1 MAYRGH
7 RYIHAM
13 KFTTTFSFGIAAKAA
28 LLIVTLGALSAFANW
43 YVLHSAQ
50 SLDHVN
56 RTMVERVAPARLA
69 LAEAKAA
76 LNNVGL
82 AAYKSMAASEL
93 EAARAASNEI
103 ANQIAAVRQWLHAVS
118 DYFPTRTQDSDAI
131 RDKLR
136 HVEATARQI
145 RDAIESGDK
154 QRRIDEM
161 LDLRFEAALDD
172 TLAQMNRL
180 TNILGGE
187 SRETLAEAQ
196 NEQAR
201 ELRIIIAALA
211 MGTFLIVMLALAL
224 AHYSVA
230 RPLRQLSETAL
241 RIREGSARTFAYGD
255 RTLVRIDEIGTLARS
270 FQSMIAKLAAA
281 QETLAVQYARVDAA
295 INNLP
300 QGLCMFDA
308 DQNLIVC
315 NRRYA
320 ELYELQPEHTVTGTP
335 LRTILQARHANGRFP
350 QAEGF
355 SVENRIAAVRERK
368 PIYTVDEL
376 AGGQF
381 IAISHQPMLDG
392 GSVAIHED
400 ITERREIDAKIAH
413 MAHHDALT
421 DLPNRLRFREAMEI
435 ALKGIEHGRSVS
447 TLCLDLDHF
456 KTVNDTLG
464 HPVGDALLQAV
475 ADRLRACV
483 RKHDLVA
490 RLGGDEFAIVQV
502 DADQPHGATILAQRI
517 IAELSAPF
525 EVLGHQVVVGVSI
538 GIAMAPGDGETADQ
552 LIKNADMAMY
562 KAKEAGR
569 ATYHFF
575 EPGMDAKLQE
585 RRALEVDLRKAIEMD
600 ELELYYQPL
609 IRLETNEISGFEA
622 LVRWQ
627 HPTRGTVSPAD
638 FIPLAEET
646 GLIGAIGNWVL
657 NRACADATAWPS
669 HIKVAVNLSPLQF
682 KNNALVLQVVAALGN
697 SGLSG
702 QRLELEITEAVMLHD
717 TDATIAMLN
726 DLRALGVRI
735 SMDDFGTGYSSLGY
749 LRKFPF
755 DKIKIDRSFI
765 QDLSAN
771 PDSIAIVRAV
781 ANIGSALGMATTA
794 EGVETEAELAQLR
807 HEGCTEVQGY
817 LFSKPRPAKEIHSL
831 LARETCALQQVAV

>member
-1 MAYRGH
+1 
-7 RYIHAM
+7 M
-13 KFTTTFSFGIAAKAA
+13 KSTSIVSPGVAAKAA
-28 LLIVTLGALSAFANW
+28 LLIITLGALSAIANW
-43 YVLHSAQ
+43 YVLEGAQ

-76 LNNVGL
+76 LNDVGL
-82 AAYKSMAASEL
+82 TTYKSMAASDL
-93 EAARAASNEI
+93 DDVRAASNEA
-103 ANQIAAVRQWLHAVS
+103 ANQIDAARRWIHAVS
-118 DYFPTRTQDSDAI
+118 DYFPSRARDSEVI
-131 RDKLR
+131 RNKLQYL
-136 HVEATARQI
+136 EATAGQLRG
-145 RDAIESGDK
+145 AILSGDK
-154 QRRIDEM
+154 QRRSKEK
-161 LDLRFEAALDD
+161 LDLRFDAALDD
-172 TLAQMNRL
+172 ALSQMNRL
-180 TNILGGE
+180 MNILGGE
-187 SRETLAEAQ
+187 SQETLAQAE
-196 NEQAR
+196 NEQD
-201 ELRIIIAALA
+201 LKFHFIIAALA
-211 MGTFLIVMLALAL
+211 MGTLLIVMLALTL

-230 RPLRQLSETAL
+230 RPLRKLSENAL
-241 RIREGSARTFAYGD
+241 RIREGGTLTIADGD
-255 RTLVRIDEIGTLARS
+255 RILDRADEIGTLARS
-270 FQSMIAKLAAA
+270 FQSMIAKLGEA

-308 DQNLIVC
+308 EQNLIIC

-320 ELYELQPEHTVTGTP
+320 ELYDLNPEHTAAGTP
-335 LRTILQARHANGRFP
+335 LRTILQARRDNGRFSD
-350 QAEGF
+350 AEGF
-355 SVENRIAAVRERK
+355 SAEDKIASVKERK
-368 PIYTVDEL
+368 PIYTVEEL

-381 IAISHQPMLDG
+381 ISISHQPMRDG

-400 ITERREIDAKIAH
+400 ITERRTMDAKIAH

-421 DLPNRLRFREAMEI
+421 DLPNRLRFRDAMEI
-435 ALKGIEHGRSVS
+435 ALKGVEHGRTVS

-490 RLGGDEFAIVQV
+490 RFGGDEFAIVQV
-502 DADQPHGATILAQRI
+502 DADQPLGATILAQRV

-525 EVLGHQVVVGVSI
+525 EVLGHQVAVGVSI
-538 GIAMAPGDGETADQ
+538 GIAMAPGEGHTADQ

-569 ATYHFF
+569 GTYHFF

-585 RRALEVDLRKAIEMD
+585 RRALEVDLRKALEEH

-622 LVRWQ
+622 LLRWN
-627 HPTRGTVSPAD
+627 HPTRGIVSPVE
-638 FIPLAEET
+638 FIPLAEEI
-646 GLIGAIGNWVL
+646 GLISAIGIWVL
-657 NRACADATAWPS
+657 NHACIDAMTWPS
-669 HIKVAVNLSPLQF
+669 DVKVAVNLSPLQF
-682 KNNALVLQVVAALGN
+682 KNNALVLQVVSALGK
-697 SGLSG
+697 SGLPG
-702 QRLELEITEAVMLHD
+702 HRLELEITETVLLHD
-717 TDATIAMLN
+717 TDATVAMLN
-726 DLRALGVRI
+726 DLRNLGVRI

-755 DKIKIDRSFI
+755 DKIKIDRSFV

-771 PDSIAIVRAV
+771 SDSIAIVRAV

-794 EGVETEAELAQLR
+794 EGVETEEELAQLR
-807 HEGCTEVQGY
+807 SEGCTEVQGY
-817 LFSKPRPAKEIHSL
+817 LFSEPRPAKEIPLL
-831 LARETCALQQVAV
+831 LAQHSSPLRQVAV

>member
-1 MAYRGH
+1 
-7 RYIHAM
+7 M

-28 LLIVTLGALSAFANW
+28 LLIVTLGALSALANW

-82 AAYKSMAASEL
+82 AAYKSMAASEP
-93 EAARAASNEI
+93 EAARASSNEI

-118 DYFPTRTQDSDAI
+118 DYFPARTQDSDVI

-154 QRRIDEM
+154 QRRIDEK

-201 ELRIIIAALA
+201 ELSIIIAALA
-211 MGTFLIVMLALAL
+211 MGTILIVMLALAL

-230 RPLRQLSETAL
+230 RPLRRLSETAL
-241 RIREGSARTFAYGD
+241 RIREGGARTLPHGD
-255 RTLVRIDEIGTLARS
+255 RTLVRADEIGTLARS

-308 DQNLIVC
+308 EQNLIVC

-320 ELYELQPEHTVTGTP
+320 ELYELKPEHTVTGTP
-335 LRTILQARHANGRFP
+335 LRTILQARHANGRLP

-355 SVENRIAAVRERK
+355 SADDRIAAVRERK

-400 ITERREIDAKIAH
+400 ITERREIDAKISH

-421 DLPNRLRFREAMEI
+421 DLPNRLRFREAMEV
-435 ALKGIEHGRSVS
+435 ALKGVEHGRSVS

-538 GIAMAPGDGETADQ
+538 GIAMAPEDGETADQ

-609 IRLETNEISGFEA
+609 IHLETNEVSGFEA
-622 LVRWQ
+622 LIRWQ
-627 HPTRGTVSPAD
+627 HPTRGMVSPAD

-702 QRLELEITEAVMLHD
+702 QRLELEITETVMLHD
-717 TDATIAMLN
+717 TDSTIAMLN

-817 LFSKPRPAKEIHSL
+817 LFSKPRPARDILPL
-831 LARETCALQQVAV
+831 LARQTSTLEQVAV

>member
-1 MAYRGH
+1 
-7 RYIHAM
+7 M
-13 KFTTTFSFGIAAKAA
+13 KLSTTLPIGIAAKAA
-28 LLIVTLGALSAFANW
+28 VLIVTLGALSALANW
-43 YVLHSAQ
+43 YVLQGAQ
-50 SLDHVN
+50 NLDHVN

-82 AAYKSMAASEL
+82 ATYKGMSASEP
-93 EAARAASNEI
+93 EAARAAIGET

-118 DYFPTRTQDSDAI
+118 GYFPARTHDSDVI
-131 RDKLR
+131 REKLR
-136 HVEATARQI
+136 QVEATANQI
-145 RDAIESGDK
+145 RDAILSGDK
-154 QRRIDEM
+154 QRL
-161 LDLRFEAALDD
+161 LDGLLNLRFEAALDD
-172 TLAQMNRL
+172 TLSQMNRL

-187 SRETLAEAQ
+187 SRDTLAEAQ
-196 NEQAR
+196 NEQAA
-201 ELRIIIAALA
+201 ELGIIIAALA
-211 MGTFLIVMLALAL
+211 AGTLLIVMLALTF

-230 RPLRQLSETAL
+230 RPLRQLSANAL
-241 RIREGSARTFAYGD
+241 RIREGGALSFPQGD
-255 RTLVRIDEIGTLARS
+255 RTLFRVDEIGTLARA

-308 DQNLIVC
+308 DQNLIIC

-320 ELYELQPEHTVTGTP
+320 ELYELKPEHTVPGTS
-335 LRTILQARHANGRFP
+335 LRTILQARRANGRFP
-350 QAEGF
+350 QAE
-355 SVENRIAAVRERK
+355 SYSIENRIASVRERK

-376 AGGQF
+376 TGGQY

-421 DLPNRLRFREAMEI
+421 DLPNRLRFREVMEA
-435 ALKGIEHGRSVS
+435 ALKGTRHGRIVS
-447 TLCLDLDHF
+447 ILCLDLDHF

-475 ADRLRACV
+475 SGRLRGCV
-483 RKHDLVA
+483 RKQDLVA
-490 RLGGDEFAIVQV
+490 RLGGDEFAIVQ
-502 DADQPHGATILAQRI
+502 ADSEQPLGATMLAERI
-517 IAELSAPF
+517 IAALSAPF
-525 EVLGHQVVVGVSI
+525 EVQGHQVAIGVSI
-538 GIAMAPGDGETADQ
+538 GIAMAPGDGNTADQ

-569 ATYHFF
+569 GSYHFF
-575 EPGMDAKLQE
+575 EPGMDAKMQE
-585 RRALEVDLRKAIEMD
+585 RRALELDLRAAIEND

-609 IRLETNEISGFEA
+609 IRLETNEICGCEA
-622 LVRWQ
+622 LIRWK
-627 HPTRGTVSPAD
+627 HPRRGMVSPVD
-638 FIPLAEET
+638 FIPLAEEI

-657 NRACADATAWPS
+657 NRACTDAMTWPT

-682 KNNALVLQVVAALGN
+682 KNSGLVLQVIGALGK
-697 SGLSG
+697 SGLPG
-702 QRLELEITEAVMLHD
+702 ERLELEITETVMLHD

-817 LFSKPRPAKEIHSL
+817 LFSKPRPAIEISSL
-831 LARETCALQQVAV
+831 LDLQESAGQQVAV